1 MTDRGQRRP
10 PPPDVAGGFPEPPIV
25 AVNRRRALHAFDFG
39 ALAAIGVSI
48 VYGLLWA
55 MELHLGLI
63 AVAVMG
69 GWVVGGAVSHGAWRG
84 GLHMPSRR
92 LQLLAAVLGTAS
104 WLGGALVSY
113 FVNQLVLPAAQ
124 TPLLERLSFGGFA
137 EYLTGVYD
145 IVHGIALATLAFF
158 SWRSAR

>member
-1 MTDRGQRRP
+1 M
-10 PPPDVAGGFPEPPIV
+10 
-25 AVNRRRALHAFDFG
+25 AVNRQRALHAFDFG
-39 ALAAIGVSI
+39 ALAALGVSV

-55 MELHLGLI
+55 IELHLGLI

-69 GWVVGGAVSHGAWRG
+69 GWVIGGAVSHGAWRG
-84 GLHMPSRR
+84 ALHMPSRR
-92 LQLLAAVLGTAS
+92 LRLLAAVLGAVA
-104 WLGGALVSY
+104 WLGGAFVSY
-113 FVNQLVLPAAQ
+113 FVNQLVLPQAQ